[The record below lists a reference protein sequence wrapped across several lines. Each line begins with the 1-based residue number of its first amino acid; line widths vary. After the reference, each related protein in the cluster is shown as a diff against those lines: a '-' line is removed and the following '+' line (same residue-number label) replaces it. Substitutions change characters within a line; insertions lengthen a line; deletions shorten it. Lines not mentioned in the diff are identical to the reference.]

1 MKLVDKLLMT
11 KKGNTEYVPLKDG
24 DEIDLGDK
32 KLIVKD
38 FPGHTPG
45 SITLLDPALKF
56 IYAGDASDIDIWMFT
71 NPDCSLHTY
80 AETGTVG
87 KADNTTKLF
96 RNHHPV
102 VPRSVQYTLLL
113 FPVMR

>member
-11 KKGNTEYVPLKDG
+11 KKGNTESVPLKDG

-56 IYAGDASDIDIWMFT
+56 IYAGDASDIDIGYLQIRIS
-71 NPDCSLHTY
+71 PIIAKD
-80 AETGTVG
+80 
-87 KADNTTKLF
+87 
-96 RNHHPV
+96 
-102 VPRSVQYTLLL
+102 
-113 FPVMR
+113 